1 MQLQQQLSRAQ
12 ALGSTRKMGVAKA
25 LPSAASSLRAP
36 GAAGVAAPAPA
47 VRASTAKRASRAK
60 LVVRAYGSTPAPNKS
75 IAGSVVF
82 VSAEVAP
89 WSKTGG
95 LGDVVGGLPVEL
107 AKKGHRV
114 ITIAPR
120 YDQYSDCWDTS
131 VVVNIDGESV
141 RFFHAIKKGVHR
153 VFVDHPWFLAK
164 VWGKTGSKL
173 YGARSGSDYVDN
185 HKRFALFCKAAIEA
199 TKALPFGTGE
209 DSVFVANDWHSA
221 LVPLMLKEVYQPRGE
236 FKNAKCAF
244 CIHNIAF
251 QGRFW
256 PEAFKDMALPQSAL
270 AKLGFMD
277 GYSKVFDERT
287 PLDDDTKP
295 KDIMGGPFNKLNWMK
310 AGILAADKVLTVSPN
325 YASEISGTPAKG
337 VELDKYIRQVGGAEG
352 IVNGMDTEE
361 WSPKT
366 DKYLPVKY
374 DRTSVFEGKAAAKA
388 ALQAELG
395 LPVDPSA
402 PLFGYIG
409 RLEEQKGVDILLAA
423 LPKIAANGKAQIA
436 ILGTGKAKYESLVK
450 TMGAKNP
457 NFKGVVKF
465 SAPLAH
471 TITAGADFILVPSR
485 FEPCGLIQ
493 LHAMQYGTVP
503 VVSSTGG
510 LVDTVK
516 EGTTGFHMG
525 AFDADK
531 LSPAD
536 ADAIAATVQRAS
548 QVYGTPKFKE
558 MVKAC
563 INQDLSWAQPAKKWE
578 AVLEEMAKGCKAAPA
593 KKASVPTPVQAK
605 AASFAGAR

>member
-1 MQLQQQLSRAQ
+1 MAQTVQRQ
-12 ALGSTRKMGVAKA
+12 AL
-25 LPSAASSLRAP
+25 
-36 GAAGVAAPAPA
+36 A
-47 VRASTAKRASRAK
+47 VRRVQRSQ
-60 LVVRAYGSTPAPNKS
+60 LVVRALGPANGTTEKTVAPMS
-75 IAGSVVF
+75 IVF
-82 VSAEVAP
+82 VSAEVSP

-107 AKKGHRV
+107 AKRGHKV
-114 ITIAPR
+114 LSIAPR

-131 VVVNIDGESV
+131 VVVNVDGEPV
-141 RFFHAIKKGVHR
+141 RFFHAIKQGVHR
-153 VFVDHPWFLAK
+153 VFIDHPWFLAK

-173 YGARSGSDYVDN
+173 YGSRSGSDYIDN
-185 HKRFALFCKAAIEA
+185 HKRFTLFCKAAIESV
-199 TKALPFGTGE
+199 KALPFGPGE
-209 DSVFVANDWHSA
+209 DCVFVANDWHSA
-221 LVPLMLKEVYQPRGE
+221 LVPLLLKDVYQPSGQ
-236 FKNAKCAF
+236 FKNTKVAF

-256 PEAFKDMALPQSAL
+256 PESFKDMALPQAAL
-270 AKLGFMD
+270 SKLGFQD

-287 PLDDDTKP
+287 PLDDDEKP
-295 KDIMGGPFNKLNWMK
+295 TDSLAGPFNKLNWMK

-325 YASEISGTPAKG
+325 YATEIGSGPDKG
-337 VELDKYIRQVGGAEG
+337 VELDKFIQQVGGAEG
-352 IVNGMDTEE
+352 IVNGMDVTE
-361 WSPKT
+361 WNPKT
-366 DKYLPVKY
+366 DKYVPIKF
-374 DRTSVFEGKAAAKA
+374 DRSTVFEGKAAAKA

-395 LPVDPSA
+395 LPVDPTA

-423 LPKIAANGKAQIA
+423 LPKIKGAQIA
-436 ILGTGKAKYESLVK
+436 ILGTGKAKYETLVK
-450 TMGAKNP
+450 GLGTKNP

-471 TITAGADFILVPSR
+471 MITAGADFILVPSR

-516 EGTTGFHMG
+516 EGVTGFHMG

-531 LSPAD
+531 LNPAD
-536 ADAIAATVQRAS
+536 ADAIAATVNRAA
-548 QVYGTPKFKE
+548 QVYSTPKFRE
-558 MVKAC
+558 MVKAA
-563 INQDLSWAQPAKKWE
+563 INQDLSWSKPARKWE
-578 AVLEEMAKGCKAAPA
+578 AILEEVVKGCPGAPA

-605 AASFAGAR
+605 QPIGV